1 MVTGPDRRR
10 GRGSSTSPTPVKQAA
25 VELGIPTS
33 EQVVDVV
40 GSGAELGLVV
50 AFGRLVRPE
59 VLARVPM
66 VNVHFSLLPRWR
78 GAAPVE
84 RAMLAGDRETGVS
97 IMALEEGLDT
107 GPVFATART
116 EIGDEESADE
126 LRERLGEMGTRL
138 VLELLARGPY
148 GLKGAVAQRG
158 EATYASKLAASEL
171 QLDWSAS
178 AQHCHRVVRVG
189 RAWTTFRGRRLVVR
203 RAAMASR
210 SLGGPGCPGPGVP
223 GSLHGPLVTTGDG
236 LLELREVQP
245 EGRAPLAF
253 ESWAL
258 GARPVPGELLGP
270 ARGGGAGHG

>member
-1 MVTGPDRRR
+1 
-10 GRGSSTSPTPVKQAA
+10 
-25 VELGIPTS
+25 
-33 EQVVDVV
+33 
-40 GSGAELGLVV
+40 
-50 AFGRLVRPE
+50 
-59 VLARVPM
+59 M

-158 EATYASKLAASEL
+158 EATYAPKLAASEL

-210 SLGGPGCPGPGVP
+210 SLDGPGCPGPGVP